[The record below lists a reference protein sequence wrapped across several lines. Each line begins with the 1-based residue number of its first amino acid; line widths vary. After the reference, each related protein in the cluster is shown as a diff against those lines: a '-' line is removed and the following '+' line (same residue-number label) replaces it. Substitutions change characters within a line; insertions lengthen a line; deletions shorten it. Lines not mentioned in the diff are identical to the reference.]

1 MGLRRDAKF
10 RVSTSSLREI
20 FFLIFFRDLEFDDLR
35 VEAQDPAFLRAE
47 VIAAMIRCNHCGT
60 NNLDGSEYCD
70 ECGTKLIPAEAPSP
84 RQQYA
89 PPAQFI
95 TQVAPPPPPSF
106 TKENATPKPATP
118 YTPPTRPSPGHSP
131 ADDPP
136 AGQQSLSADRVPDRS
151 ADRVPDRIKDRPPN
165 RASESTLRP
174 ATSSSAAPPAANFPA
189 PPSITPNITEAE
201 ASGVRGA
208 GQAPNQTVS
217 FNGQTNA
224 LRGGSEGDGARRKAA
239 NDEKSRPAP
248 GARLII
254 QRGGKVG
261 KEFPI
266 SGSEALI
273 GRWDADGGIFPDVDL
288 DQDDPEAKVSRR
300 HARIQFL
307 NNQYLIEDL
316 GSTNGTFVNR
326 GPRLSPGAKQP
337 LKNGDEIIVGKTFLK
352 FVLS

>member
-1 MGLRRDAKF
+1 
-10 RVSTSSLREI
+10 
-20 FFLIFFRDLEFDDLR
+20 
-35 VEAQDPAFLRAE
+35 
-47 VIAAMIRCNHCGT
+47 MIRCNHCGT

-70 ECGTKLIPAEAPSP
+70 ECGTRLTPAETPSP
-84 RQQYA
+84 RQPYA

-106 TKENATPKPATP
+106 TKDNVAPKPATP
-118 YTPPTRPSPGHSP
+118 YAPPPPPALPSSGHSAPGDP
-131 ADDPP
+131 AADPP
-136 AGQQSLSADRVPDRS
+136 GRGADRVR
-151 ADRVPDRIKDRPPN
+151 DRPPN
-165 RASESTLRP
+165 RASDPALKP
-174 ATSSSAAPPAANFPA
+174 ATSSAATPIGPPAANFPA
-189 PPSITPNITEAE
+189 PPNLPNLPNLMEAE
-201 ASGVRGA
+201 ALRTQGDGL
-208 GQAPNQTVS
+208 APNQTVS
-217 FNGQTNA
+217 FNGQTNS
-224 LRGGSEGDGARRKAA
+224 LRGGSDSDGAKRRTLS
-239 NDEKSRPAP
+239 DEKSRPP
-248 GARLII
+248 LGAKLII

-266 SGSEALI
+266 SGVEALI

-307 NNQYLIEDL
+307 NDQYLIEDL

>member
-1 MGLRRDAKF
+1 
-10 RVSTSSLREI
+10 
-20 FFLIFFRDLEFDDLR
+20 
-35 VEAQDPAFLRAE
+35 
-47 VIAAMIRCNHCGT
+47 MIRCNHCGA

-70 ECGTKLIPAEAPSP
+70 ECGTKLTPAEAPSP
-84 RQQYA
+84 RQPSA

-106 TKENATPKPATP
+106 TKDNVTPKPATP
-118 YTPPTRPSPGHSP
+118 YTPPPPPAHPSSGHSLHGDP
-131 ADDPP
+131 ADRPP
-136 AGQQSLSADRVPDRS
+136 GRGADRV
-151 ADRVPDRIKDRPPN
+151 KDQAPN
-165 RASESTLRP
+165 RPSDP
-174 ATSSSAAPPAANFPA
+174 APKPIAPSAASSSPPPAASQAANFQ
-189 PPSITPNITEAE
+189 PPPNIAPNVAE
-201 ASGVRGA
+201 AGA
-208 GQAPNQTVS
+208 HSAQGGGGAPSQTGS

-224 LRGGSEGDGARRKAA
+224 LRGGGDAEGVKRQAVG
-239 NDEKSRPAP
+239 DEKSRPP
-248 GARLII
+248 LGAKLII

-261 KEFPI
+261 KEFPVN
-266 SGSEALI
+266 GTEAMI

-326 GPRLSPGAKQP
+326 GPRLAPGAKQP